1 MALLARRETGMAS
14 GRVTAEDVARR
25 AGVSR
30 ATVSYVLNNHPHQ
43 TIPEATRQKVIEAA
57 ADLDYTPLASARI
70 LSRGR
75 SDVVVMLIPD
85 WPIGSVLPQV
95 MDAVATELDPH
106 GLELFLHRCSR
117 SRPVRSLWSA
127 ITPAAVVRV
136 GSLGDEEDESLRR
149 SQIGYLL
156 ELANTELER
165 GLVLFPGVQTGRLQ
179 AEHLASRGHRRIGYA
194 WPADPRLE
202 GFAKARL
209 EGVRMACTD
218 LGLPAPDVRPAGL
231 LPTEAVD
238 AVTGWREAGVSG
250 VCAFNDEIAMA
261 IIEAAHRH
269 GLVVPGDLGLVGVD
283 NLPWGEHS
291 EPPLST
297 VAPSPERIG
306 HVIAQHV
313 IAGVTGSG
321 TEPDEVS
328 STFISL
334 VERESA

>member
-1 MALLARRETGMAS
+1 MAT
-14 GRVTAEDVARR
+14 GRVTARDVARV
-25 AGVSR
+25 AGVSQ
-30 ATVSYVLNNHPHQ
+30 ATVSYVLNDSPNQ
-43 TIPEATRQKVIEAA
+43 TIPTETRDRVHRAATE
-57 ADLDYTPLASARI
+57 LGYTPLASARI
-70 LSRGR
+70 LRRGR

-85 WPIGSVLPQV
+85 WPLGSVVPQV

-117 SRPVRSLWSA
+117 SRPVHTLWSA
-127 ITPAAVVRV
+127 ITPVAVIRV

-179 AEHLASRGHRRIGYA
+179 AEHLAVRGHRRIGYA

-209 EGVRMACTD
+209 EGVRAACAE
-218 LGLPAPDVRPAGL
+218 LGLD
-231 LPTEAVD
+231 LPTVQTAGIKPSEVVD
-238 AVTGWREAGVSG
+238 AVSGWRKAGVTA

-261 IIEAAHRH
+261 LIDALHRQ
-269 GLVVPGDLGLVGVD
+269 GVRVPEDIGLVGVD

-291 EPPLST
+291 NPPLST
-297 VAPSPERIG
+297 VAPNPDSIG
-306 HVIAQHV
+306 RVIAQHV
-313 IAGVTGSG
+313 LAGVSG
-321 TEPDEVS
+321 TGVAPERVS
-328 STFISL
+328 SSFISL
-334 VERESA
+334 IDRGSA